1 MNRKVKITA
10 KVYPV
15 TWSNGKI
22 TKYRAHIECTN
33 GISIYGNPMP
43 TVEDAKKDLES
54 MAQKFLDA
62 ASLLLQSES
71 EIIYTELK

>member
-15 TWSNGKI
+15 TWSNGEI

-33 GISIYGNPMP
+33 GINIYGNPMT
-43 TVEDAKKDLES
+43 TVEDAKKDLKS
-54 MAQKFLDA
+54 VAQKFLDA
-62 ASLLLQSES
+62 ASLLLQSDTES
-71 EIIYTELK
+71 RYIELQ